1 MAQSETVKT
10 EIIEN
15 TSSREMQQYSNAVN
29 ETVEEPQT
37 WRSLQPG
44 ETIDE
49 ALEKAKKILENIPL
63 NQPAETFSSIFQPES
78 HQVIASDAEN
88 RCTTLVPY
96 ESTDAQRQEGLDSDE
111 VIILDD
117 SSDYGSPEIP
127 SARPSVA
134 TEMQAD
140 HQVVI
145 LEDSTADSEVLEVV
159 PEKEKLKPVET
170 QIDDED
176 FGKNSFN
183 FTLERIVSELSL

>member
-1 MAQSETVKT
+1 MHL
-10 EIIEN
+10 
-15 TSSREMQQYSNAVN
+15 YSNAVN

-63 NQPAETFSSIFQPES
+63 NQPAETFSSIFQPER
-78 HQVIASDAEN
+78 HQLMASDTEN

-96 ESTDAQRQEGLDSDE
+96 ESVDTQRQKELHSDE
-111 VIILDD
+111 VIILSD

-127 SARPSVA
+127 SGRPAGA
-134 TEMQAD
+134 TEMPAD
-140 HQVVI
+140 NQVVI

-159 PEKEKLKPVET
+159 PQKEELKPVET
-170 QIDDED
+170 QINDED
-176 FGKNSFN
+176 FGNLSMNFN
-183 FTLERIVSELSL
+183 HFQTQFRNNRRKGR